1 MNLERIYNQ
10 YSEMLFR
17 LSYSMLQSREDAE
30 DVLQDVFVKILSRP
44 FDFNSAEHERAW
56 LVRVTLNRCHDVLRK
71 KKIRRYTPLEDIV
84 SLPAEEKD
92 MSILREVQALPSDKR
107 EVVLLRYFEDFSV
120 QEIAEILH
128 ITPSAVKM
136 RLARARELLKEILN
150 YEE

>member
-1 MNLERIYNQ
+1 MNLERIYDQ

-30 DVLQDVFVKILSRP
+30 DVLQDVFVKILSRS

-92 MSILREVQALPSDKR
+92 MSILREVQTLPSDKR

-120 QEIAEILH
+120 QQIAEILH

>member
-92 MSILREVQALPSDKR
+92 LSILREVQALPSDKR

>member
-1 MNLERIYNQ
+1 MNLEKIYDQ
-10 YSEMLFR
+10 YSDMLFR

-92 MSILREVQALPSDKR
+92 MSVLREVQALPSDKR

>member
-1 MNLERIYNQ
+1 
-10 YSEMLFR
+10 
-17 LSYSMLQSREDAE
+17 MLQSREDAE
-30 DVLQDVFVKILSRP
+30 DVLQDVFVKILSRS

-92 MSILREVQALPSDKR
+92 MSILREVQTLPSDKR

-120 QEIAEILH
+120 QQIAEILH

>member
-1 MNLERIYNQ
+1 MNLERIYDQ

-92 MSILREVQALPSDKR
+92 MSVLREVQALPSDKR

>member
-1 MNLERIYNQ
+1 MNLERIYDQ

-56 LVRVTLNRCHDVLRK
+56 LVRVTLNRCHDILRK

-92 MSILREVQALPSDKR
+92 MSILRVVQALPSDKR

>member
-1 MNLERIYNQ
+1 MNLERIYDQ

-56 LVRVTLNRCHDVLRK
+56 LVRVTLNRCHDILRK

>member
-1 MNLERIYNQ
+1 MNLERIYDQ

>member
-1 MNLERIYNQ
+1 MNLEKIYDQ
-10 YSEMLFR
+10 YSDMLFR

>member
-1 MNLERIYNQ
+1 
-10 YSEMLFR
+10 
-17 LSYSMLQSREDAE
+17 MLQSREDAE

-56 LVRVTLNRCHDVLRK
+56 LVRVTLNRCHDILRK

-120 QEIAEILH
+120 QQIAEILH

>member
-1 MNLERIYNQ
+1 MNLERIYDQ

-56 LVRVTLNRCHDVLRK
+56 LVRVTLNRCHDILRK

-120 QEIAEILH
+120 QQIAEILH